1 MNIRRIRTLYA
12 MLAGIPS
19 EKIDLAYWR
28 SNQHERGFPD
38 ILHTCGTTAC
48 AIGYATTYPPF
59 LKKGFRWCPEWGVP
73 AYKDKKSFDAVE
85 AFFDLTYPQARQLF
99 SDHPADSQGIG
110 KEDWAFP
117 PHKPATAKRAVLARI
132 RNFLLMEGA
141 ITPARAQELKLYEA
155 TL

>member
-19 EKIDLAYWR
+19 ERIDLAFWR
-28 SNQHERGFPD
+28 SDQNSSQPSK

-48 AIGYATTYPPF
+48 AIGYATAYPPF
-59 LKKGFRWCPEWGVP
+59 VKEGFRWLDSWGVP
-73 AYKDKKSFDAVE
+73 TYKNKTSFDAVE

-99 SDHPADSQGIG
+99 SDSTADSQGIG

-132 RNFLLMEGA
+132 RNFLLLEGA